1 MSESSNRQLALRWL
15 EYARN
20 DLQAASVILSR
31 DDVAPRTACFLAQQ
45 SAEKALKAILVLKG
59 LNVIKT
65 HDLDAIT
72 EKLPKNESTVFE
84 SLDLTW
90 LTEWSVESRYPG
102 DWPEASSEDA
112 KKAVAIATEVL
123 DVSTSFFLANE
134 HILRHF
140 DTKYEAF

>member
-1 MSESSNRQLALRWL
+1 MSELSNRQLALRWL

-72 EKLPKNESTVFE
+72 EKLPENESAAFE

-123 DVSTSFFLANE
+123 DVSTSFFS
-134 HILRHF
+134 
-140 DTKYEAF
+140 K

>member
-1 MSESSNRQLALRWL
+1 MNEPSNRQLALRWL

-45 SAEKALKAILVLKG
+45 SAEKALKAILVLRG

-65 HDLDAIT
+65 HDLDAIS
-72 EKLPKNESTVFE
+72 EKLPENESAAFE

-112 KKAVAIATEVL
+112 QKAVAIATAVL
-123 DVSTSFFLANE
+123 DASTSFFSN
-134 HILRHF
+134 
-140 DTKYEAF
+140 

>member
-1 MSESSNRQLALRWL
+1 MSELANRQLALRWL

-20 DLQAASVILSR
+20 DLQAASIILLR

-59 LNVIKT
+59 FNVIKT
-65 HDLDAIT
+65 HDLDAIY
-72 EKLPKNESTVFE
+72 EKLPKKESTVFE

-102 DWPEASSEDA
+102 DWPEASGEDA
-112 KKAVAIATEVL
+112 KKAVTIATEVL
-123 DVSTSFFLANE
+123 DVCTSIFPNE
-134 HILRHF
+134 
-140 DTKYEAF
+140 D